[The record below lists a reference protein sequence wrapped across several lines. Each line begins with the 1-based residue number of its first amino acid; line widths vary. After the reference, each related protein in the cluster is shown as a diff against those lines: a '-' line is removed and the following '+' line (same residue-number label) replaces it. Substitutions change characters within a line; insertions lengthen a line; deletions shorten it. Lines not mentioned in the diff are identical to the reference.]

1 MVRSH
6 CTLSLAQLATIQY
19 PWTTHVTHVLVC
31 LQSQVHG
38 TAASNLYT
46 LYTLFSSWTC
56 CKSIL
61 AIFARAA
68 LSTIEACHTIALPC
82 GRTLDPAMD
91 RPGHRPRWGQ
101 HMSAAG
107 LPLIGFSVTC
117 GTCHTKTNQR
127 RPAARPPWDFQRFR
141 SGVGPSN
148 ALVWL
153 RLLREARKPKKNTW
167 PVLDGRQSLVTFDIF
182 KYMTWVPKWETRNPS
197 QTQSSITL
205 VLLGWSPT
213 WTSMDVR
220 LHATLSLTPA
230 NLLAWPLFD
239 VKEEDLCF
247 PKKGVLEPTFPE
259 DADLG

>member
-46 LYTLFSSWTC
+46 LFSSWTC

-68 LSTIEACHTIALPC
+68 LSTIEACNTIALPC

-107 LPLIGFSVTC
+107 LLWLVLVWHVAHVTLKPIKGGLQLDHLETFSVFALESAHPMPLC
-117 GTCHTKTNQR
+117 GYGCYGKQGNPRKT
-127 RPAARPPWDFQRFR
+127 P
-141 SGVGPSN
+141 G
-148 ALVWL
+148 
-153 RLLREARKPKKNTW
+153 
-167 PVLDGRQSLVTFDIF
+167 
-182 KYMTWVPKWETRNPS
+182 
-197 QTQSSITL
+197 
-205 VLLGWSPT
+205 
-213 WTSMDVR
+213 
-220 LHATLSLTPA
+220 
-230 NLLAWPLFD
+230 LF
-239 VKEEDLCF
+239 
-247 PKKGVLEPTFPE
+247 
-259 DADLG
+259 